1 MNFVTILLT
10 TCMVTKLAFSA
21 KQSTVSILSY
31 SFHDFP
37 QLYARFSA
45 IFIKRGIMNALRMI
59 HFLRCNFSVSVQEIY
74 FLALPIGCVSQNIRI
89 HLYWFDGAL
98 IKQRCGLESTNYKQG
113 HPTTIF
119 GKNLFGRR
127 FQIQSFRNKNVIIAH
142 F

>member
-10 TCMVTKLAFSA
+10 TCMVAKLAFSA
-21 KQSTVSILSY
+21 KQSTVSILRC

-59 HFLRCNFSVSVQEIY
+59 HFLRCNFSVQCKKFIFQR
-74 FLALPIGCVSQNIRI
+74 FLGCVSQNIRI